1 MSHNNN
7 QFEAAQPTIQDARMR
22 PNLGMQLPQFGFGN
36 QGGIQGAL
44 QPLRGYISQQLQQ
57 KTNEEIGPFI
67 EEVAGNAQ
75 ETFDIGAGG
84 GYNNMLYGGLQP
96 MPYGGRM
103 GGGIMSTMQN
113 LFQPAVNENNYNR
126 TLEMAQGGSVP
137 RQTEQQELNADQI
150 RLAEEFMDSLPPE
163 QKQSFL
169 QMLME
174 KPLEAFNIVVN
185 ALKNKING
193 EEEEGFVP
201 DKYISYD
208 SQGNATIGQR
218 SIAKSSGPATDFR
231 GTDLYSDYRSYPDTV
246 RGRDNIK
253 RRIDMDMGQ
262 PVVPRRIVD
271 GGEYEDYNDPE
282 NDAIFD
288 RGKLERGRFQS
299 QDRTAKMIG
308 REELKKRMMD
318 SYYDEN
324 RPPNFGRLESDARRG
339 VLNKLDR

>member
-1 MSHNNN
+1 MAMTKE
-7 QFEAAQPTIQDARMR
+7 QLLEQMEMDQMIAEAEMAGDPYIQDDRV
-22 PNLGMQLPQFGFGN
+22 QLSAGPEGTGDNMYRDMGAIDPSQMNTGAGDM
-36 QGGIQGAL
+36 GGIE
-44 QPLRGYISQQLQQ
+44 PENIS
-57 KTNEEIGPFI
+57 NEEL
-67 EEVAGNAQ
+67 
-75 ETFDIGAGG
+75 
-84 GYNNMLYGGLQP
+84 M
-96 MPYGGRM
+96 M
-103 GGGIMSTMQN
+103 
-113 LFQPAVNENNYNR
+113 
-126 TLEMAQGGSVP
+126 
-137 RQTEQQELNADQI
+137 
-150 RLAEEFMDSLPPE
+150 AEEFMNSLPPE
-163 QKQSFL
+163 
-169 QMLME
+169 E
-174 KPLEAFNIVVN
+174 KKGFMDLFMAKPREALN
-185 ALKNKING
+185 AVMDTLRQVFDR
-193 EEEEGFVP
+193 EEEEGYVP
-201 DKYISYD
+201 DQYISYD
-208 SQGNATIGQR
+208 SEGNATIGQR

>member
-1 MSHNNN
+1 MAMTKE
-7 QFEAAQPTIQDARMR
+7 QLLEQMEMDQMIAEAEMAGDPYIQDDRV
-22 PNLGMQLPQFGFGN
+22 QLSAGPEGTGDNMYRDMGAIDPSQMNTGAGDM
-36 QGGIQGAL
+36 GGIE
-44 QPLRGYISQQLQQ
+44 PENIS
-57 KTNEEIGPFI
+57 NEEL
-67 EEVAGNAQ
+67 
-75 ETFDIGAGG
+75 
-84 GYNNMLYGGLQP
+84 M
-96 MPYGGRM
+96 M
-103 GGGIMSTMQN
+103 
-113 LFQPAVNENNYNR
+113 
-126 TLEMAQGGSVP
+126 
-137 RQTEQQELNADQI
+137 
-150 RLAEEFMDSLPPE
+150 AEEFMNSLPPE
-163 QKQSFL
+163 
-169 QMLME
+169 E
-174 KPLEAFNIVVN
+174 KKGFMDLFMAKPREALN
-185 ALKNKING
+185 AVMDTLRQVFDR
-193 EEEEGFVP
+193 EEEEGYVP
-201 DKYISYD
+201 DQYISYD
-208 SQGNATIGQR
+208 SEGNATIGPR

-288 RGKLERGRFQS
+288 RGKLERARFQS
-299 QDRTAKMIG
+299 QDRIAEIIG